1 MHSHARRRQGED
13 PVEPNGGRGPGKLG
27 FSQVDELIGGGTVMI
42 GSEAFGSKL
51 IENTKMAILT
61 SNKIDCAMGCG
72 AVVLWLAHGL
82 ST

>member
-1 MHSHARRRQGED
+1 
-13 PVEPNGGRGPGKLG
+13 
-27 FSQVDELIGGGTVMI
+27 MI

-72 AVVLWLAHGL
+72 AVVLWLA
-82 ST
+82 